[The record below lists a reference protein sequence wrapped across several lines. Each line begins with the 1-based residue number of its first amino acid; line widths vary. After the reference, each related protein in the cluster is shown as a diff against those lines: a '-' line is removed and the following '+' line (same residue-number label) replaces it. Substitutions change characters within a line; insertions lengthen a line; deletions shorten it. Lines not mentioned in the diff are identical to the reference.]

1 MIEQAVDVSL
11 QAVADEEG
19 VFQPFH
25 QFGFLV
31 RQFVRI
37 LRVDGREVVF
47 EQRMRFAIQADGA
60 VFVVDVFQQAAVV
73 HPPFR
78 MRSVKLP
85 LQFKL
90 MMAIALCI

>member
-47 EQRMRFAIQADGA
+47 EQRMRFAI
-60 VFVVDVFQQAAVV
+60 
-73 HPPFR
+73 
-78 MRSVKLP
+78 
-85 LQFKL
+85 
-90 MMAIALCI
+90 

>member
-1 MIEQAVDVSL
+1 MGAAAGNETCIASVLRLSVSL

-37 LRVDGREVVF
+37 LWVDGREVVF
-47 EQRMRFAIQADGA
+47 EQRMRFAIQAEG
-60 VFVVDVFQQAAVV
+60 
-73 HPPFR
+73 PGY
-78 MRSVKLP
+78 
-85 LQFKL
+85 
-90 MMAIALCI
+90 